1 MPVLNALFV
10 REIDGVELV
19 LTYQLKSFH
28 AYGIRVSMLIRTS
41 FLDAVERRF
50 VVFELF
56 DFAAGGTLEN
66 YIVVADTDLVL
77 LEVIS
82 KSFQVAY
89 I

>member
-1 MPVLNALFV
+1 MPVLTALVV

-19 LTYQLKSFH
+19 LTYQLKCFH
-28 AYGIRVSMLIRTS
+28 AYEIRDSMLIRTC

-56 DFAAGGTLEN
+56 GFAAGGTLEN
-66 YIVVADTDLVL
+66 NIVVADTDLVL
-77 LEVIS
+77 LEVIA